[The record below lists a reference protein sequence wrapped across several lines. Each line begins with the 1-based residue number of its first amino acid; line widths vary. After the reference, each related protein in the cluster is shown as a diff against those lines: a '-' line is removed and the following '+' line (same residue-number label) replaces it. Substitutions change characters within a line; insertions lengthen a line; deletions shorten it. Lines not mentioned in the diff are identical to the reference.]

1 MRAAPILAIAASI
14 LAMAGAARAAPSV
27 SIEDA
32 AARVV
37 VIPEA
42 RQDVQVTITRTNRD
56 MPLYVSREGDRTIV
70 SGGRE
75 GHRRWLGFWFGG
87 WGWGPWCSGRDGGV
101 RIHLRHRR
109 WTDLQNLPEVV
120 VRAPMDARVSA
131 SGAVFGSVGRS
142 DSLTLSNAG
151 CGDWTVANVKG
162 ALEVNDAGSGDVR
175 AGAVGA
181 LTVHSAG
188 SGDVSARSAVGPVE
202 IRISGSSDASIGQ
215 VNGSLDVAISGSG
228 DVRVAG
234 GDVSTM
240 IVRISGSGGVDF
252 GGSAH
257 DVDAAISGSGN
268 VRVGKA
274 LGPVRQHVSGSGN
287 VEIGG

>member
-1 MRAAPILAIAASI
+1 MRAVPILGIAASI

-27 SIEDA
+27 SIADA

-56 MPLYVSREGDRTIV
+56 MPLRVSREGDRVIV
-70 SGGRE
+70 DGGRDR
-75 GHRRWLGFWFGG
+75 HRRWLGFWFGD
-87 WGWGPWCSGRDGGV
+87 WGWGPWCSGRGGDA

-109 WTDLQNLPEVV
+109 WTGVDNLPEVV
-120 VRAPMDARVSA
+120 VRTPMDARVSA

-142 DSLTLSNAG
+142 DSLVLSNAG
-151 CGDWTVANVKG
+151 CGDWTAANVKG
-162 ALEVNDAGSGDVR
+162 ALEINDAGSGDVH
-175 AGAVGA
+175 AGAAGA

-188 SGDVSARSAVGPVE
+188 SGDVSARSAAGPVE
-202 IRISGSSDASIGQ
+202 IRISGSSDAFVGQ
-215 VNGSLDVAISGSG
+215 ANGSLDVAISGSG
-228 DVRVAG
+228 NVRVAG

-274 LGPVRQHVSGSGN
+274 LGRVRQHVSGSGS
-287 VEIGG
+287 VEIGD

>member
-1 MRAAPILAIAASI
+1 
-14 LAMAGAARAAPSV
+14 
-27 SIEDA
+27 
-32 AARVV
+32 
-37 VIPEA
+37 
-42 RQDVQVTITRTNRD
+42 
-56 MPLYVSREGDRTIV
+56 MPLKVRREGDRTIV
-70 SGGRE
+70 DGDLYGHRRHWLGLWFGRWGPWCDRRSGQIRIHL
-75 GHRRWLGFWFGG
+75 GHRRWT
-87 WGWGPWCSGRDGGV
+87 SV
-101 RIHLRHRR
+101 E
-109 WTDLQNLPEVV
+109 NLPEVV

-162 ALEVNDAGSGDVR
+162 ALEVNDVGSGEVR

-181 LTVHSAG
+181 LTVRSAG
-188 SGDVSARSAVGPVE
+188 SGDVSARSAAGPVE
-202 IRISGSSDASIGQ
+202 VRISGSSDASIGQ

-228 DVRVAG
+228 NVRVAG
-234 GDVSTM
+234 GDVLTM

-252 GGSAH
+252 GGPAH
-257 DVDAAISGSGN
+257 SVDASISGSGN

-274 LGPVRQHVSGSGN
+274 LGPVRQHVSGSGS